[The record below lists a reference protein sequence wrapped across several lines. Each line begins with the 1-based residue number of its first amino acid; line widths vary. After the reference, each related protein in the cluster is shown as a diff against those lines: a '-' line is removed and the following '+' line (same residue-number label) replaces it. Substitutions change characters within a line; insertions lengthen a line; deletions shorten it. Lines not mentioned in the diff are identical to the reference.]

1 MPTFRQLLCT
11 SLASSLLFTA
21 GTAEARF
28 GKRSDSSSNDKVHDA
43 SPVGSSNSSSG
54 GSSSG
59 GSSSGGSSS
68 SSDVAD
74 TVGTILD
81 IIHIAADVA
90 EIAAHASHYEATTT
104 YETTYQPPPAQVQ
117 VQAQVQLA
125 PGEQPMYPYGQEP
138 VVQQQVQQ
146 TQERNRN
153 LLMFRVNAE
162 GLALASGGSAMGLN
176 AGIEG
181 QHWGV
186 ALAGTGMRMPTDD
199 GTPGQDKIDL
209 FNLHL
214 TLAVYTDD
222 QTRLRLEGGVASAKA
237 PSATFTGPSFAVSFE
252 RCLNGVL
259 DLETRAQL
267 VPAPHFQLDA
277 QAGLA
282 LHLSAINLRAGW
294 RVMTLD
300 DKGQVD
306 GERHRDYFSG
316 PYAGVGLY
324 F

>member
-28 GKRSDSSSNDKVHDA
+28 GKSSDSSSNDKVHDA
-43 SPVGSSNSSSG
+43 SPVGSSNSSG
-54 GSSSG
+54 G

-68 SSDVAD
+68 SSDAVD
-74 TVGTILD
+74 TVGTILG
-81 IIHIAADVA
+81 ILHLAADVA
-90 EIAAHASHYEATTT
+90 EIAAHASHHEATAT
-104 YETTYQPPPAQVQ
+104 YEPPPQ
-117 VQAQVQLA
+117 
-125 PGEQPMYPYGQEP
+125 PGEQPMYPYGREP

-153 LLMFRVNAE
+153 TLMFRVNAE
-162 GLALASGGSAMGLN
+162 GLAVASGGSAVGLN

-186 ALAGTGMRMPTDD
+186 ALAGTGMRLPTDD
-199 GTPGQDKIDL
+199 GTPGVDKIDL

-214 TLAVYTDD
+214 TLALYTDD
-222 QTRLRLEGGVASAKA
+222 QTRLRLEGGLASAKA

-259 DLETRAQL
+259 DLETRAQF
-267 VPAPHFQLDA
+267 VPAPHLQIDA

-306 GERHRDYFSG
+306 GVRHRDYFSG

>member
-1 MPTFRQLLCT
+1 MLCT

-28 GKRSDSSSNDKVHDA
+28 GKSSNSSSNDKVHDA

-68 SSDVAD
+68 SSNAVD

-81 IIHIAADVA
+81 ILHIAADVA
-90 EIAAHASHYEATTT
+90 EIASHVEATTT
-104 YETTYQPPPAQVQ
+104 YETTYQQPPP

-125 PGEQPMYPYGQEP
+125 PGEQPMYPYGREP

-162 GLALASGGSAMGLN
+162 GLAVASGGSAVGLN

-186 ALAGTGMRMPTDD
+186 ALAGTGMRLPTDD
-199 GTPGQDKIDL
+199 GTPGVDKIDL

-259 DLETRAQL
+259 DLETRAQV
-267 VPAPHFQLDA
+267 VPAPHLQIDA

-300 DKGQVD
+300 DRGQVD
-306 GERHRDYFSG
+306 GVVHRDYFSG

>member
-43 SPVGSSNSSSG
+43 SPVGSSNSSGG

-59 GSSSGGSSS
+59 GSGGSSS
-68 SSDVAD
+68 SSNAVD
-74 TVGTILD
+74 TILD
-81 IIHIAADVA
+81 ILHIAADVA
-90 EIAAHASHYEATTT
+90 EIAAHASHHEATAT
-104 YETTYQPPPAQVQ
+104 YETTYQPPPA
-117 VQAQVQLA
+117 QAQVQLA
-125 PGEQPMYPYGQEP
+125 PGEQPMYPYGREP

-153 LLMFRVNAE
+153 TLMFRVNAE
-162 GLALASGGSAMGLN
+162 GLALASGGSAVGLN

-199 GTPGQDKIDL
+199 GTPGVDKIDL

-267 VPAPHFQLDA
+267 VPVPHLQIDA

-282 LHLSAINLRAGW
+282 LHLSALNLRAGW

-306 GERHRDYFSG
+306 GEVHRDYFSG

>member
-1 MPTFRQLLCT
+1 VPTLRQLLCT

-28 GKRSDSSSNDKVHDA
+28 GKRSDSSSSSSDQVHDA
-43 SPVGSSNSSSG
+43 SPVGSSNS
-54 GSSSG
+54 G

-68 SSDVAD
+68 SGSSSSNDVAN

-90 EIAAHASHYEATTT
+90 EIASHYQETTATYPSD
-104 YETTYQPPPAQVQ
+104 YETAPTEAPQVE
-117 VQAQVQLA
+117 LA
-125 PGEQPMYPYGQEP
+125 PGEQPMYAYGQQP
-138 VVQQQVQQ
+138 VVQQQLQAS
-146 TQERNRN
+146 EGRNRN
-153 LLMFRVNAE
+153 TLMFRVNAE
-162 GLALASGGSAMGLN
+162 GLALGEGSAVGLN

-181 QHWGV
+181 ERFGV
-186 ALAGTGMRMPTDD
+186 ALAGTGMRLPTDD
-199 GTPGQDKIDL
+199 GTAGEDKIDL
-209 FNLHL
+209 FSLHM
-214 TLAVYTDD
+214 TFAVYADD
-222 QTRLRLEGGVASAKA
+222 QTRVRLEGGFASAKA
-237 PSATFTGPSFAVSFE
+237 PDATFTGPSFALSFE
-252 RCLNGVL
+252 RCLLGSL

-267 VPAPHFQLDA
+267 VPTPHLQLDA

-294 RVMTLD
+294 RVLMLD
-300 DKGQVD
+300 DRGQLD
-306 GERHRDYFSG
+306 GVVHRDYFSG